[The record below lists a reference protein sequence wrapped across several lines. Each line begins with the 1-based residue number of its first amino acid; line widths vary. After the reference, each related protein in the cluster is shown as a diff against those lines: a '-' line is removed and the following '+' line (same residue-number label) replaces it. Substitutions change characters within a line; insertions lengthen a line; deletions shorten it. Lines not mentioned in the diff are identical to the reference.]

1 MVFFSKDTSAIPTFT
16 YDGTPLELVTHF
28 KYLGFT
34 LTRDGSM
41 HTAAEKMADNLRLA
55 IARVYRTGSSKGI
68 THRKHAMLWLF
79 QVFALTAGLYGCQ
92 VWATFSL
99 TYDSSVTTRAHV
111 LHLGF
116 LKKLLGVKKG
126 TDTHCVLRKTGQM
139 PIFFYWFRYTI
150 RFRNSLL
157 SSNYPLLETIVQA
170 DLLLV
175 NRNDTWA
182 CQVLHAPRF
191 SCVSAFFGCPTIS

>member
-1 MVFFSKDTSAIPTFT
+1 MLYCSAYLVFVSADACLMECSFSLFVCQNFNLMVFQIKVCQ

-55 IARVYRTGSSKGI
+55 IVRVYRPVLARVSI

-99 TYDSSVTTRAHV
+99 TYDSSVTTRA
-111 LHLGF
+111 LHTSFILA
-116 LKKLLGVKKG
+116 
-126 TDTHCVLRKTGQM
+126 
-139 PIFFYWFRYTI
+139 
-150 RFRNSLL
+150 S
-157 SSNYPLLETIVQA
+157 
-170 DLLLV
+170 
-175 NRNDTWA
+175 
-182 CQVLHAPRF
+182 
-191 SCVSAFFGCPTIS
+191 